1 MRLVLIPS
9 VIAKW
14 VGSRS
19 CWWKIRFS
27 GSLHPLHL
35 QTQKRN
41 WKHAFALLCIKQAHL
56 KEHQTMHSSERP
68 FLCHFCGSSFKT
80 QSVQRKHILSL
91 HLKPRAHPCSLCE
104 KKFNTPYALRR
115 HNRTH
120 EMEAQKLAA
129 AQGSTQ
135 ETTLIQ
141 LGMSAEETA
150 HLEQVRSGSFI
161 WVVLM
166 LLFCESLYMVLDH
179 SSYCSSYKKADLWVS
194 SRFKERERE
203 RK

>member
-1 MRLVLIPS
+1 
-9 VIAKW
+9 
-14 VGSRS
+14 
-19 CWWKIRFS
+19 
-27 GSLHPLHL
+27 
-35 QTQKRN
+35 
-41 WKHAFALLCIKQAHL
+41 
-56 KEHQTMHSSERP
+56 MHSSERP

-120 EMEAQKLAA
+120 EVEAQKLAA
-129 AQGSTQ
+129 AQGSAQ

-150 HLEQVRSGSFI
+150 HLEQVRNGSVLVSFI
-161 WVVLM
+161 WVVLV
-166 LLFCESLYMVLDH
+166 LLFCESCSYMVLD
-179 SSYCSSYKKADLWVS
+179 SSGYCSSFKKAGYWVS
-194 SRFKERERE
+194 VGLKRERGKKRE
-203 RK
+203 KNVELHNE